1 MYVLNALGTENSAV
15 IHFVDSAGNIRS
27 FSPKGFA
34 AVSEDVQLRTHNDR
48 SMVRDHDGHVRDVT
62 PMGATS

>member
-1 MYVLNALGTENSAV
+1 MYVSNALGTENSAV
-15 IHFVDSAGNIRS
+15 IHFVDAAGKIRS

-34 AVSEDVQLRTHNDR
+34 AVSEDVQLRTHADR
-48 SMVRDHDGHVRDVT
+48 AMVRDHDGRVRDIT